1 MPKIRLTATAV
12 DRLQAPQ
19 SGQVEFYD
27 THLPAF
33 GLRVSY
39 SGTKAWFVMT
49 RVDGKLT
56 RVTLGRY
63 PALSL
68 AEARDKARV
77 AVEHAKA
84 GGDPRQIEAEE
95 RRRTEKE
102 RHTTFERVA
111 ALFMANYVD
120 RELRPNTAR
129 EYRRILQGP
138 DTRAWASRPITSLTR
153 QEVLEVLERMEAR
166 GASAAANRA
175 LAYLSKFFSWC
186 VEQDLIAASPTNRVR
201 PLSTIRSR
209 DRVLRDNELL
219 WIWSALQDFPAPF
232 GPLFQVLLLTPG
244 HCRSEVAG
252 MRWNELRKLGTGAA
266 LWELPAHRTKNGQA
280 HLVPLAQTV
289 QAILAN
295 VPKTSEY
302 VFTTTGLTAVSG
314 FSKAKRLLD
323 SRIADFRATEGLP
336 PVCSWTLHDLRRTM
350 VTVMNEQLGIPPHV
364 VEAVVNHMDG
374 HAKRGV
380 AGVYNRA
387 LYLNERRKALV
398 AWASYVGTPAALSP
412 ESRDE
417 ALEVKS
423 TFARRA

>member
-12 DRLQAPQ
+12 ERFQPPP
-19 SGQVEFYD
+19 SGQVEYYD

-138 DTRAWASRPITSLTR
+138 DTQAWALTPDH
-153 QEVLEVLERMEAR
+153 LPHKAR
-166 GASAAANRA
+166 GLGSSRADGGAGCVCCRNRA
-175 LAYLSKFFSWC
+175 LAYLSKFFNWC
-186 VEQDLIAASPTNRVR
+186 LEQDLIIVSPTDRIR
-201 PLSTIRSR
+201 PLSSARSR
-209 DRVLRDNELL
+209 DRVLTENELI
-219 WIWSALQDFPAPF
+219 WIWRALEGFPVPF
-232 GPLFQVLLLTPG
+232 GPLFQVLLLTG
-244 HCRSEVAG
+244 QRRSEVAG
-252 MRWNELRKLGTGAA
+252 MRWDELRGLGTGAA
-266 LWELPAHRTKNGQA
+266 LWELPAHRTKNGQT

-295 VPKTSEY
+295 VPRVSEY
-302 VFTTTGLTAVSG
+302 VFTTTGATAVSG

-323 SRIADFRATEGLP
+323 NRVADLRAEEGLP
-336 PVCSWTLHDLRRTM
+336 LLSPWTLHDLRRTM
-350 VTVMNEQLGIPPHV
+350 VTVMNERLGVPPHV
-364 VEAVVNHMDG
+364 VEAVVNHMNG

-387 LYLNERRKALV
+387 LYLSDRREALV
-398 AWASYVGTPAALSP
+398 AWASYVETAAAPSP
-412 ESRDE
+412 KSRDE
-417 ALEVKS
+417 ALEVRS